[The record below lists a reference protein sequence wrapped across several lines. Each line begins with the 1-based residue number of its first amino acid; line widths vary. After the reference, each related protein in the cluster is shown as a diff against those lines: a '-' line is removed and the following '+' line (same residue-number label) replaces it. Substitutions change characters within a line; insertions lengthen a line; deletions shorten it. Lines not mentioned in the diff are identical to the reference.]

1 MIFVRP
7 LLMVINLNQLKVL
20 SGAVI
25 AVLLTLLLWLLFK
38 AVYLTNMRSNFN
50 DTRAEKNKENLKF
63 I

>member
-1 MIFVRP
+1 
-7 LLMVINLNQLKVL
+7 MVINLNQLKVL